1 MNGRSPLDGSFT
13 VHACYLL
20 LEELADVDASA
31 LQRWGEQA
39 VGDAE
44 HLRVKVEVLDL
55 KEEEGESVSSE
66 KEGRGEV
73 EGG

>member
-1 MNGRSPLDGSFT
+1 MGGIPLNWSFT

-20 LEELADVDASA
+20 LEELADVNAST
-31 LQRWGEQA
+31 LQRGGEEA

-55 KEEEGESVSSE
+55 KEEESESVSS
-66 KEGRGEV
+66 GFFF
-73 EGG
+73 